1 MNVNNCLIN
10 LKELKRSELDSGYSL
25 LGIKSLFNNIDIILN
40 LPFTRSQFIQ
50 ELPEQQKGM
59 SISGYQ
65 PKLSLCVKDNILQ
78 VVNNNGTYIL
88 KPSPEEYPYLA
99 ENEHATM
106 MVMQRLKFDIP
117 PFGLFRFK
125 QEDGK
130 PEEFAF
136 VIKRYDRIGSDAVRL
151 HQEQLDGAMGIND
164 KYGLSKGK
172 KTVSYESAAKYLIT
186 NIDNSLKNKRDIFLR
201 IVYAYVLGN
210 NDYHLRNMGIIL
222 PDNAS
227 PSLAPVYDFVSVV
240 PYPSAFTEY
249 LALPLLALEE
259 NDTDTA
265 PGLNSKYGEYIG
277 FDFIL
282 LAENIDINLKLAQKW
297 LGDIINS
304 HQLIIDTYNESHM
317 PEEQRELVLA
327 YVARRINLL
336 KITTL

>member
-1 MNVNNCLIN
+1 MKLQHCLIN
-10 LKELKRSELDSGYSL
+10 LNKLQGSELDSGYSL
-25 LGIKSLFNNIDIILN
+25 LGIKSLFNNTDITLN
-40 LPFTRSQFIQ
+40 LPFTHSQFIQ
-50 ELPEQQKGM
+50 ELPERQKGM

-65 PKLSLCVKDNILQ
+65 PKLSLYVKDNILQ

-88 KPSPEEYPYLA
+88 KPSPEEYPHLA

-117 PFGLFRFK
+117 HFGLFRFK
-125 QEDGK
+125 QESSK
-130 PEEFAF
+130 PEELAF
-136 VIKRYDRIGSDAVRL
+136 VIKRYDRLGSDATRL

-164 KYGLSKGK
+164 KYGLSEGK
-172 KTVSYESAAKYLIT
+172 KAVSYESAAKYLIT

-201 IVYAYVLGN
+201 IVYAYILGN

-222 PDNAS
+222 PNDAP
-227 PSLAPVYDFVSVV
+227 PSLAPIYDFVSVV

-282 LAENIDINLKLAQKW
+282 LAENIGISLKLAHK
-297 LGDIINS
+297 LIHNIINS

-317 PEEQRELVLA
+317 PEEHKKLVLS
-327 YVARRINLL
+327 YVARKINLL

>member
-1 MNVNNCLIN
+1 M
-10 LKELKRSELDSGYSL
+10 
-25 LGIKSLFNNIDIILN
+25 ILN
-40 LPFTRSQFIQ
+40 LPFTRIQFIQ
-50 ELPEQQKGM
+50 ELPERQKGM

-65 PKLSLCVKDNILQ
+65 PKLSLYVKDNILQ
-78 VVNNNGTYIL
+78 VVNNNGIYIL

-106 MVMQRLKFDIP
+106 MVMQRLKFSIP

-151 HQEQLDGAMGIND
+151 HQEQLDGAMEIND
-164 KYGLSKGK
+164 KYGFVDGK
-172 KTVSYESAAKYLIT
+172 KNVSYETAAKYLIT
-186 NIDNSLKNKRDIFLR
+186 NIDSSLKSKRDIFQR
-201 IVYAYVLGN
+201 IVFAYVLGN

-222 PDNAS
+222 PNDAP
-227 PSLAPVYDFVSVV
+227 PSLAPIYDFVSVV

-259 NDTDTA
+259 NNVGIS
-265 PGLNSKYGEYIG
+265 PGLNSTYGEYIG
-277 FDFIL
+277 LDFIL
-282 LAENIDINLKLAQKW
+282 LAENIGISLKLAHK
-297 LGDIINS
+297 LIHNIINS

-317 PEEQRELVLA
+317 PEEHRKLVLA

>member
-1 MNVNNCLIN
+1 MNLQHCLIN
-10 LKELKRSELDSGYSL
+10 LSKLQGSELDSGYSL
-25 LGIKSLFNNIDIILN
+25 LGIKSLFNNKDMILN

-50 ELPEQQKGM
+50 ELPERQKGM

-65 PKLSLCVKDNILQ
+65 PKLSLYVKDNILQ
-78 VVNNNGTYIL
+78 VVNNNGIYIL

-106 MVMQRLKFDIP
+106 MVMQRLKFSIP

-151 HQEQLDGAMGIND
+151 HQEQLDGAMEIND
-164 KYGLSKGK
+164 KYGFVDGK
-172 KTVSYESAAKYLIT
+172 KNVSYETAAKYLIT
-186 NIDNSLKNKRDIFLR
+186 NIDSSLKSKRDIFQR
-201 IVYAYVLGN
+201 IVFAYVLGN

-222 PDNAS
+222 PNDAP
-227 PSLAPVYDFVSVV
+227 PSLAPIYDFVSVV

-259 NDTDTA
+259 NNVGIS

-277 FDFIL
+277 LDFIL
-282 LAENIDINLKLAQKW
+282 LAENIGISLKLAHK
-297 LGDIINS
+297 LIHNIINS

-317 PEEQRELVLA
+317 PEEHRKLVLA